1 MLGRTGRAVPAK
13 SLESHIAPEATCT
26 TTTHNVV
33 SVEMDCIVVGK
44 CIMWHVT
51 QTVCW
56 CHLKIH
62 CDRDV
67 ISRSSCWIRGY
78 KQSIWQ
84 HRHILVSSS
93 EQAKPIFWTGIS
105 TFEAQV
111 SSSATCSTYGSIM
124 STDAKASE
132 ACIVV
137 NIFTQQ
143 SKKEVDVE
151 YVDSKAATQDMDEI
165 KECQLMT
172 HVRSSSL

>member
-1 MLGRTGRAVPAK
+1 
-13 SLESHIAPEATCT
+13 
-26 TTTHNVV
+26 
-33 SVEMDCIVVGK
+33 
-44 CIMWHVT
+44 
-51 QTVCW
+51 
-56 CHLKIH
+56 
-62 CDRDV
+62 
-67 ISRSSCWIRGY
+67 
-78 KQSIWQ
+78 
-84 HRHILVSSS
+84 
-93 EQAKPIFWTGIS
+93 
-105 TFEAQV
+105 
-111 SSSATCSTYGSIM
+111 M